1 VNVPRNGIPEDTQNW
16 QAQKEVKDVGAV
28 PLMALREEEKD
39 KTVGSGHLWVRT
51 FDEAVSLKWSQA
63 S

>member
-1 VNVPRNGIPEDTQNW
+1 MNPQTHKELVNHDRS
-16 QAQKEVKDVGAV
+16 KEVGGGQFS
-28 PLMALREEEKD
+28 LMAARGRED
-39 KTVGSGHLWVRT
+39 KAVGSGHLWVRT